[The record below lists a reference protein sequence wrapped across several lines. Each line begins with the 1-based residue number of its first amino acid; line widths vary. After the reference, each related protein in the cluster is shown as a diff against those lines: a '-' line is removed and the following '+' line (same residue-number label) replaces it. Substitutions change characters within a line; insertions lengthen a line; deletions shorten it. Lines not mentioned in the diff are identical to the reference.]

1 MTRPKDIDWSQVEDL
16 GKIPDRIIAER
27 FGCHKSVIGR
37 IRYRLGI
44 PGCPP
49 SSREHRKSRINWD
62 EIKDLGKI
70 SNCKIARRLGCS
82 ETLVRLACKAR
93 NIIFKPR
100 RIDWKAVT
108 DLGKIW
114 DLTIAKRL
122 NIHQATVSHARTR
135 LGIPPYKRVIT
146 CICCGNLYEASKEK
160 TVTCS
165 RKCHNVARNI
175 ARGLDLDSIDGLSP
189 SIVMAFERT
198 IDYQNQYVKYSSHR
212 GIDWDNIATLGV
224 LTDREVAR
232 QLNCAFNT
240 VASARNRRGI
250 PCALRRKKEK
260 GNGKS
265 ARN

>member
-1 MTRPKDIDWSQVEDL
+1 MATSKDIDWSQVTDL
-16 GKIPDRIIAER
+16 GEIPDRIIAER
-27 FGCHKSVIGR
+27 LGCNKGVVERKRSS
-37 IRYRLGI
+37 LGI
-44 PGCPP
+44 SGCPP
-49 SSREHRKSRINWD
+49 SSWKHRKSRINWD
-62 EIKDLGKI
+62 EVKDLGKI
-70 SNCKIARRLGCS
+70 SNSKIARRLGCS
-82 ETLVRLACKAR
+82 EALVRLACKAR
-93 NIIFKPR
+93 NISFKPR

-146 CICCGNLYEASKEK
+146 CICCGNLYEAFKEK

-175 ARGLDLDSIDGLSP
+175 ARSLNLDSTDGLSP
-189 SIVMAFERT
+189 SIVMACKRT
-198 IDYQNQYVKYSSHR
+198 VDYQNQYVKYSSHR
-212 GIDWDNIATLGV
+212 GIDWDNIVTLGV
-224 LTDREVAR
+224 LSDREVAR